1 MPQGNQAP
9 RAMWA
14 KMGPLG
20 SLEKRASQACKA
32 PLDSLVQKVPLAPR
46 GKRDDLGTRDREE
59 NWAFKVRQAHL
70 DQLVSWVLRER

>member
-32 PLDSLVQKVPLAPR
+32 PLDSLGQKVPLAPR
-46 GKRDDLGTRDREE
+46 GKMDDLGTQDREE
-59 NWAFKVRQAHL
+59 NWDFKVRQAHL